1 MNVLGLISQLIGIET
16 LRLTVQLLMKN
27 MLLLGIHKF
36 KYLLYYLSTFFVTV
50 L

>member
-1 MNVLGLISQLIGIET
+1 MVKYAHTDNRVP
-16 LRLTVQLLMKN
+16 LLMKN

-36 KYLLYYLSTFFVTV
+36 KYFLYYLSTFFVTV